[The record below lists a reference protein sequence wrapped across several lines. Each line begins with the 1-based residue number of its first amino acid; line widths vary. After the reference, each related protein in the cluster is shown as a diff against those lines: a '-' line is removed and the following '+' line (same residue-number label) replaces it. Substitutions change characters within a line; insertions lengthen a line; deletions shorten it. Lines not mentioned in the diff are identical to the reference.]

1 MEPLVAVCGTRSSAN
16 PDTCSRL
23 RPIIRTFGQPSKTH
37 ISQNPRKPGTGTLPA
52 KLHPISKAKRPTSGW
67 RQGIVSERVALVTG
81 STSGIGLAIA
91 QKFAQMNYSVAL
103 NSFEPADTWFGL
115 VAELDRLGSGEIVY
129 VQADLADAAAS
140 RALSD
145 QVLSRF
151 GRVDVLVNNAGVQK
165 VSPIE
170 QFEDADWQRIVA
182 VSLDSAFHAIRSCL
196 PGMTERGW
204 GRIINIASAH
214 GLRASPFKSAYVATK
229 HAVVGLTKTVALE
242 AAEKGVTVNAIC
254 PGYVWTP
261 LVAKQ
266 VADQAR
272 VHGLSEEDVI
282 RQVILA
288 PQPTKQ
294 FVQPE
299 EIAEMAAYLCSDWAR
314 SITGSTISIDGGWTA
329 K

>member
-1 MEPLVAVCGTRSSAN
+1 MST
-16 PDTCSRL
+16 
-23 RPIIRTFGQPSKTH
+23 
-37 ISQNPRKPGTGTLPA
+37 
-52 KLHPISKAKRPTSGW
+52 
-67 RQGIVSERVALVTG
+67 RVALVTG

-91 QKFAQMNYSVAL
+91 QKFAQMNYCVAL
-103 NSFEPADTWFGL
+103 NSFEPAQDHAGL
-115 VAELDRLGSGEIVY
+115 IDELDVLGSGEIDY
-129 VQADLADAAAS
+129 FQADLSDAAAS
-140 RALSD
+140 QALAD
-145 QVLSRF
+145 EVIARF
-151 GRVDVLVNNAGVQK
+151 GQVDVLVNNAGVQK
-165 VSPIE
+165 VAPIE
-170 QFEDADWQRIVA
+170 DFPDEDWRRIVS
-182 VSLDSAFHAIRSCL
+182 VSLDSAFHAIRASL
-196 PGMTERGW
+196 PGMTARGW

-242 AAEKGVTVNAIC
+242 TAEKGVTVNAIC

-261 LVAKQ
+261 LVARQ

-272 VHGLSEEDVI
+272 LHGLSEDEVI

-288 PQPTKQ
+288 PQPSKQ